1 VFHLGENNGY
11 LEEINTEKK
20 NHEVSHVQL
29 QTSSFQLLKKKSNW
43 FIFLTVFKKNFQ
55 IIFLNFILKI
65 ETKITPFSL
74 DNKMVKQTNTFT
86 VLSEPKN
93 SSLEK
98 PYHPRAKETDDID
111 FLATFALICGLIG
124 TTMKLKLF
132 SWLGLFCSISS
143 IINTKTSEYE
153 TKSTYTYLIFSF
165 MSLVMNY
172 FGPTVVPK
180 T

>member
-1 VFHLGENNGY
+1 
-11 LEEINTEKK
+11 
-20 NHEVSHVQL
+20 
-29 QTSSFQLLKKKSNW
+29 
-43 FIFLTVFKKNFQ
+43 
-55 IIFLNFILKI
+55 
-65 ETKITPFSL
+65 
-74 DNKMVKQTNTFT
+74 MVKQTNTFT

-98 PYHPRAKETDDID
+98 PYHPRARETDDID

-143 IINTKTSEYE
+143 IINTKNSEYE